1 MLLAVL
7 MYRIVNASD
16 LVTLPVVYHS
26 RLFKAATTAV
36 AFSPCGSYVAV
47 AAAST
52 GRVAL
57 LKVAAAGQQV
67 QLLGYVKA
75 EGESCAAGCTS

>member
-1 MLLAVL
+1 MLWAVL
-7 MYRIVNASD
+7 LRRIVNASD

-26 RLFKAATTAV
+26 RLFKAAVTAV
-36 AFSPCGSYVAV
+36 AFSPCGIYLAV

-75 EGESCAAGCTS
+75 EGECHAAGSTS